1 MTQTRGKQLIIHVEF
16 GQQSLLQKG
25 NYSFQEKGY
34 TNLLYKGIL
43 GGMEE
48 TVGEMNVRRKIFFV
62 LMILW
67 MVLIFSL

>member
-43 GGMEE
+43 GGW
-48 TVGEMNVRRKIFFV
+48 RKQ
-62 LMILW
+62 
-67 MVLIFSL
+67 SAR

>member
-43 GGMEE
+43 GGD
-48 TVGEMNVRRKIFFV
+48 GGNSRRDECEKKNIFCSNDIYGWF
-62 LMILW
+62 
-67 MVLIFSL
+67 